1 MSYCSYCISWLLFTS
16 AQCTV
21 FCIVSNRQGDTL
33 SRFDSTSMRRVGFND
48 LVSALSA
55 VYSTVYKYYE
65 RGWKGGERGE
75 GGREEFLENSKG
87 EKGEGKGE
95 RKINNNYN
103 ERH

>member
-1 MSYCSYCISWLLFTS
+1 MLFTS

-55 VYSTVYKYYE
+55 VYIAVDKINIM
-65 RGWKGGERGE
+65 RE
-75 GGREEFLENSKG
+75 GGREGRGGGGGIFR
-87 EKGEGKGE
+87 EGRE
-95 RKINNNYN
+95 RGR
-103 ERH
+103 EGREED

>member
-65 RGWKGGERGE
+65 RGWKGGERGGGIFRE
-75 GGREEFLENSKG
+75 GRERGRKGREED
-87 EKGEGKGE
+87 
-95 RKINNNYN
+95 
-103 ERH
+103 